1 MSDKPGG
8 GTAVAKR
15 SPPRVRAGGKTY
27 ATLVERPVFR
37 VQGQI
42 YTRLLYTG
50 YDPGP
55 AYRGD
60 SVPVTGDPIFH
71 KTGIA
76 YMASDYCLKDVE
88 LKITRGSK
96 TLASTKSDASG
107 RFWLEADLRANTS
120 YNLEAVLS
128 SDRIYSEKIVCE
140 LKVKEVPGPR
150 DHGPQITKIDV
161 KAKHYLNTATPKKK
175 VNWEFSHEEK
185 LAPVMQ
191 IASPAQLVFDLKG
204 PLIFST
210 VSLKLNY
217 LSQHPSP
224 EEKKEMPFLE
234 VPSNVPGES
243 LAVLHQHMCLATCF
257 AMLLQYYGID
267 KSRDDVVEMAAK
279 VFVREAKTINGKWIW
294 RAPGQKQGFQ
304 ADLSETTKEG
314 AKQLKLIPE
323 SGGSSKEARWPHNVV
338 PLILRAVQPLL
349 DKAKVGTKSTAAEVV
364 TPLVNFTD
372 NQDIWGMI
380 GSGMPFIVVDKGSR
394 DWDHGRVCHG
404 VVIDE
409 KGKIKTMY
417 GNDPWDNN
425 KWTIKTDGKE
435 SEMGWIAWGRV
446 LKQAEVSPERLR
458 SGGSLPAPARGSM
471 I

>member
-1 MSDKPGG
+1 MTANADAKP
-8 GTAVAKR
+8 VAKR

-27 ATLVERPVFR
+27 ATLVERPVYR
-37 VQGQI
+37 VLGQI

-60 SVPVTGDPIFH
+60 SIPMTGDPIFR
-71 KTGIA
+71 KAGTA
-76 YMASDYCLKDVE
+76 FDARDYCLKDID
-88 LKITRGSK
+88 LKITRAGK
-96 TLASTKSDASG
+96 TLASTKSDSLG
-107 RFWLEADLRANTS
+107 RFALDADLRANTS
-120 YNLEAVLS
+120 YNLEAILS
-128 SDRIYSEKIVCE
+128 ADRIYSEKIVVE

-150 DHGPQITKIDV
+150 DHGPMITKIDV

-175 VNWEFSHEEK
+175 VTWEFSHEEK
-185 LAPVMQ
+185 LSPVMQ
-191 IASPAQLVFDLKG
+191 IGPAQLVFDFNG

-210 VSLKLNY
+210 VSLKLDY

-224 EEKKEMPFLE
+224 EELKEFPFLE

-243 LAVLHQHMCLATCF
+243 LAVVHQHMCLATCF

-294 RAPGQKQGFQ
+294 RAPGQKEGFQ
-304 ADLSETTKEG
+304 ADLSEKTRDG
-314 AKQLKLIPE
+314 ATQLKLVPE
-323 SGGSSKEARWPHNVV
+323 SAPKSETPRSPHNVV

-349 DKAKVGTKSTAAEVV
+349 DKAKVGTKSTAAES
-364 TPLVNFTD
+364 TSPLVNFTD

-404 VVIDE
+404 VVVDE

-417 GNDPWDNN
+417 GNDPWNNN

-446 LKQAEVSPERLR
+446 LKQSEVSPERLR
-458 SGGSLPAPARGSM
+458 SGGDLPAPPRGSRT
-471 I
+471 